1 MPVAIEL
8 NDSEDAAAAKAV
20 IAGLLDFNAR
30 IAGPHGYRPLNL
42 LIRREGGSEIAGG
55 LLGGT
60 SFGWLFVSVL
70 HLPDDLRGTGL
81 GGELLRRAEAEAVAR
96 GCIGAHLDTFSFQAR
111 PFYERH
117 GYRVFGTIED
127 MPPGMCRFFM
137 SKRLDGAA
145 PAGAPGSPDHVQS

>member
-1 MPVAIEL
+1 MAVEIEL
-8 NDSEDAAAAKAV
+8 TDSEDAAGAKAIV
-20 IAGLLDFNAR
+20 AGLVDFNAR
-30 IAGPHGYRPLNL
+30 IAGPHGHRPLTL
-42 LIRREGGSEIAGG
+42 LIRREGSTEIAGG
-55 LLGGT
+55 LIGGT
-60 SFGWLFVSVL
+60 SYGWLFVSVL

-81 GGELLRRAEAEAVAR
+81 GAELLRRAEAEAVAR

-127 MPPGMCRFFM
+127 MPPGGSRYFM

-145 PAGAPGSPDHVQS
+145 PAGVPGSPDHVQS